1 MEQALNYGA
10 SLRLPSDTPKKD
22 RDIRVVE
29 VMDKLELTPRAKL
42 RIDKLSG
49 GQRKRASIGL
59 ELLTAPNLLALD
71 EPTSG
76 LDPGLD
82 SHVMESLRN
91 LADE

>member
-1 MEQALNYGA
+1 ME
-10 SLRLPSDTPKKD
+10 
-22 RDIRVVE
+22 
-29 VMDKLELTPRAKL
+29 KLELTPRADL

-59 ELLTAPNLLALD
+59 ELLTKPSILVLD

-82 SHVMESLRN
+82 AHVMETLRN
-91 LADE
+91 LQMMVKPSFL